1 MFDISDMVFIAVFR
15 LSQPIS
21 ITEIERLV
29 DLRGRFGPC
38 LHISV
43 FGCAVM
49 MNVMMM
55 LVILVTMMNEI
66 LMSTCPVLRVDI

>member
-38 LHISV
+38 LQHQRIWV
-43 FGCAVM
+43 CCDDECDDDAG
-49 MNVMMM
+49 
-55 LVILVTMMNEI
+55 
-66 LMSTCPVLRVDI
+66 DIGDDDE